1 MEVNLMRNMKS
12 IILFLVS
19 ISYLEKRKFIPYL
32 ILNVIGIFFHIS
44 SIVYLLL
51 YFVLSKRISR
61 KVYWVIFGIGNL
73 IFLMKIKFVTP
84 ILLFVAGMIGGRSEM
99 LLMYMENNMT
109 YGITIGYIERV
120 FFFLLL
126 LYFYDKVQ
134 KDGNRYVYLNIL
146 YTLE

>member
-1 MEVNLMRNMKS
+1 
-12 IILFLVS
+12 
-19 ISYLEKRKFIPYL
+19 
-32 ILNVIGIFFHIS
+32 
-44 SIVYLLL
+44 
-51 YFVLSKRISR
+51 
-61 KVYWVIFGIGNL
+61 
-73 IFLMKIKFVTP
+73 MKIKFVTP

-134 KDGNRYVYLNIL
+134 KDGNRYVYLNI
-146 YTLE
+146 YTMYFISYFYLAEFPIISERLSYLFIISYWFLIPVFYSYFSIQKRNFLLGLGVIWNNENYRC